1 MKIDRR
7 HLLALGVS
15 SLAATLP
22 LRGVWGQEGGLQE
35 RMGRVGSFE
44 ALQALA
50 QEVAKTPFEAPER
63 VPGRF
68 TDLNH
73 DQYMSI
79 RLAEG
84 GKVWA
89 DTDLPFRMA
98 PFHTGW
104 LFPHPVALYQ
114 IGPDGTQPVA
124 FDPGRFSYPQEIP
137 APDQGESERTGYAG
151 FRLFDRFDFERDI
164 AAFLGASYFR
174 AVGKEMQYGLSA
186 RGLALN
192 TAQFGEEEFPIFRAF
207 WFQRPTPESGAIIVY
222 ALLDSASTAGAYR
235 FVIES
240 GRSTV
245 MDVTAS
251 IFPRTELDGIGL
263 APITSM
269 YLHGENDYS
278 RRDDFRPEVHDSD
291 GLVMRTGGGEWIW
304 RPLRNPAEPR
314 ISTFTDTT
322 PRGFGLQQRDRSFA
336 HYLDDG
342 VYYDRRPNLWIEP
355 SGDWGRGRVELVEL
369 PADDETVDN
378 VVVYWRPESTP
389 QPDQPVTVG
398 YRMTWGT
405 EMPDRLPAPGRV
417 MSTWTGIGGIP
428 GEERDPKVRK
438 FVVDFTG
445 GDLAR
450 LREGDAVEAVVNS
463 SAGSV
468 RRVACRPI
476 EELGG
481 WRMNFDLDPEGND
494 SVDLRAY
501 LRFRGGALTET
512 WIYTWNPKDG

>member
-7 HLLALGVS
+7 HLLALGAA
-15 SLAATLP
+15 SLTATFP
-22 LRGVWGQEGGLQE
+22 LRGAWAQDGGLRD
-35 RMGRVGSFE
+35 RMGQVGSFE

-50 QEVAKTPFEAPER
+50 QEVAKTPFEAPDR

-73 DQYMSI
+73 DEYMSI

-84 GKVWA
+84 AKVWS

-104 LFPHPVALYQ
+104 LFPHPIRLYQ
-114 IGPDGTQPVA
+114 IGPQGTHSVAYDGS
-124 FDPGRFSYPQEIP
+124 RFVYPQEIP
-137 APDQGESERTGYAG
+137 APDERETERLGYAG
-151 FRLFDRFDFERDI
+151 FRLFDRFDAERDI

-192 TAQFGEEEFPIFRAF
+192 TARFGEEEFPIFRAF
-207 WFQRPTPESGAIIVY
+207 WFHRPTPESNAIIVY

-269 YLHGENDYS
+269 YLHGENDY
-278 RRDDFRPEVHDSD
+278 RKRDDFRPEVHDSD
-291 GLVMRTGGGEWIW
+291 GLVMRTGAGEWIW
-304 RPLRNPAEPR
+304 RPLRNPSAPR
-314 ISTFTDTT
+314 ISTFSDTA
-322 PRGFGLQQRDRSFA
+322 PLGFGLQQRDRSFA

-355 SGDWGRGRVELVEL
+355 SGDWGKGRVELVEL
-369 PADDETVDN
+369 PANDETVDN
-378 VVVYWRPESTP
+378 VVVYWRPESPP
-389 QPDQPVTVG
+389 QPDQPLTVG

-417 MSTWTGIGGIP
+417 MATWTGIGGIP
-428 GEERDPKVRK
+428 GEQRDAKVRK
-438 FVVDFTG
+438 FVVDFSG

-463 SAGSV
+463 SGGSV

-481 WRMNFDLDPEGND
+481 WRMNFDLDPEGAD
-494 SVDLRAY
+494 SVDLRAF

-512 WIYTWNPKDG
+512 WIYTWNPEDG